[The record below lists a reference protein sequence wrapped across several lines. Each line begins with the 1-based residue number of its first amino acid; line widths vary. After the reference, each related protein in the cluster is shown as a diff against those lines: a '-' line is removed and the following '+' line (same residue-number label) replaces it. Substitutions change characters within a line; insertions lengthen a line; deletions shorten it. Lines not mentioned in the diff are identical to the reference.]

1 MKIAQS
7 TRNGIQFVN
16 WKNKKVL
23 VTGAGGFIG
32 SHLAERLVKEGAHVK
47 AMVHYNAFGTAG
59 WLEESPL
66 RREMEILYGDVRDAD
81 WTSEV
86 TAGTEILFNLAALIA
101 IPYSYHAPR
110 SYVQTNIEGTLN
122 MLQAARHSNVEC
134 FVQTSTSEVYGSAQ
148 TPLISEEH
156 PLHPQSPYAAT
167 KVGSDK
173 LAESYHLSFKMPVVI
188 ARPFNTFGPR
198 QSARAI
204 IPTIIT
210 QALTQDVVKLG
221 NVHPTRDLN
230 YVGNTVDGFLRA
242 ASSPQAIGKT
252 FNFGS
257 GREITIGDLAKL
269 ILQLIGKDVRL
280 ETESERQRPAG
291 SEVVRLQA
299 DSTLAKELLGWTAE
313 KSLEEGLTETI
324 DWLRQNLHRYRT
336 GTYVV

>member
-1 MKIAQS
+1 M
-7 TRNGIQFVN
+7 N

-32 SHLAERLVKEGAHVK
+32 SHLAERLVKEGARVK
-47 AMVHYNAFGTAG
+47 AMVHYSALGTAG
-59 WLEESPL
+59 WLEELPL
-66 RREMEILYGDVRDAD
+66 RSEMEILYGDVRDAD

-86 TAGTEILFNLAALIA
+86 TAGSEIIFHLAALIA

-110 SYVQTNIEGTLN
+110 SYVQTNIEGSLN
-122 MLQAARHSNVEC
+122 MLQAARQSNVEC

-148 TPLISEEH
+148 TPLISEAH
-156 PLHPQSPYAAT
+156 PLHPQSPYAAS

-173 LAESYHLSFKMPVVI
+173 LAESFHLSFKLPVVV

-230 YVGNTVDGFLRA
+230 FVSNTVEGFLRA
-242 ASSPQAIGKT
+242 ASTPQAVGQT

-257 GREITIGDLAKL
+257 GREITIGDLAQL
-269 ILQLIGKDVRL
+269 ILKLIGKDVRL

-299 DSTLAKELLGWTAE
+299 DSALAQQVLGWTAQ
-313 KSLEEGLTETI
+313 KTLEEGLAETI
-324 DWLRQNLHRYRT
+324 DWLRGHLHRYRT

>member
-1 MKIAQS
+1 M
-7 TRNGIQFVN
+7 N

-32 SHLAERLVKEGAHVK
+32 SHLAERLVKEGANVK
-47 AMVHYNAFGTAG
+47 AVVHYNALGTAG
-59 WLEESPL
+59 WLQESTL
-66 RREMEILYGDVRDAD
+66 RRDMEIVYGDVRDSD
-81 WTSEV
+81 WINEV
-86 TAGTEILFNLAALIA
+86 TAGSETIFHLAALIA

-122 MLQAARHSNVEC
+122 LLQAARNSNVEC

-148 TPLISEEH
+148 TPLISEQH
-156 PLHPQSPYAAT
+156 PLHPQSPYAAS

-173 LAESYHLSFKMPVVI
+173 LAESYHLSFKLPVVI

-210 QALTQDVVKLG
+210 QALAKNVVKLG

-230 YVGNTVDGFLRA
+230 FVSNTVEGFLAA
-242 ASSPQAIGKT
+242 ASTPKAIGQT

-257 GREITIGDLAKL
+257 GREITIGDLAEL
-269 ILQLIGKDVRL
+269 ILKLIGKDVRL

-291 SEVVRLQA
+291 SEVTRLQA
-299 DSTLAKELLGWTAE
+299 DSTLANQVLNWTA
-313 KSLEEGLTETI
+313 KKTLEEGLVETI
-324 DWLRQNLHRYRT
+324 EWLRQHLGRYQT
-336 GTYVV
+336 ESYVV